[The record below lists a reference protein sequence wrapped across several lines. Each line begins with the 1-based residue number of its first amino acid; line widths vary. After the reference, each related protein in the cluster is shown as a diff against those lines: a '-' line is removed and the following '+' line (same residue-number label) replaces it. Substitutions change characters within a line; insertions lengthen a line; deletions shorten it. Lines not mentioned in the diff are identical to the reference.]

1 MLRYRTVGQGQNDR
15 LQTWYA
21 EQLVPALRNSGVTGL
36 NVGRVVAGD
45 NPNMWIS
52 ASRMDNWASMD
63 GPGPFVEM
71 SERQRNRLFA
81 DYNEIV
87 QDAHNEVLR
96 YHADLSD

>member
-1 MLRYRTVGQGQNDR
+1 
-15 LQTWYA
+15 
-21 EQLVPALRNSGVTGL
+21 
-36 NVGRVVAGD
+36 
-45 NPNMWIS
+45 MWIS